1 MIVPCIMAH
10 ASQLIIDSILA
21 VRRGPNFKALQQIS
35 RGQQGATAFFAS
47 QRLGGEGGEAG
58 SPPPLLR
65 LLVLPGPGRTAGL
78 MANMPFGQTTFRIGS
93 LGRALRSKRPPILAS
108 RLGSARAS
116 ARLYRLF
123 SAFSGS
129 DHRAKAKG
137 QGPRAQGFPRQSG
150 AAGPFAKRR
159 QTPPLSL
166 FLLSCDR
173 SVASETESKKSLP
186 QPRAPNDV
194 DVGGSVGIRCTPV
207 WRVSGFLDGQ
217 WPAAS

>member
-35 RGQQGATAFFAS
+35 RVQQGATVFFAS

-93 LGRALRSKRPPILAS
+93 LGRALRSKRPPILALLAARPER
-108 RLGSARAS
+108 RLGSIGCSRLSPARITGP
-116 ARLYRLF
+116 RP
-123 SAFSGS
+123 
-129 DHRAKAKG
+129 KAKG
-137 QGPRAQGFPRQSG
+137 QGPKRFRGRAAPLALSQNGDRLPPRPS
-150 AAGPFAKRR
+150 F
-159 QTPPLSL
+159 
-166 FLLSCDR
+166 F
-173 SVASETESKKSLP
+173 
-186 QPRAPNDV
+186 
-194 DVGGSVGIRCTPV
+194 
-207 WRVSGFLDGQ
+207 
-217 WPAAS
+217 